1 MASGVFQQSR
11 LAVNETTEMS
21 LDSDNQTHN
30 QSDFFP
36 FMTENSASKW
46 AALTLSCIFTAV
58 GPFALYSIIWFEK
71 FGSDKKRTLMNMLF
85 SMVMWTW
92 IVFILVVQVIEIARY
107 IVGPMPGMICILH
120 LVTRYTLV
128 SMVVL
133 ILDAM
138 MITR

>member
-1 MASGVFQQSR
+1 MATG
-11 LAVNETTEMS
+11 AAH
-21 LDSDNQTHN
+21 QTLN

-36 FMTENSASKW
+36 FMTESSAPKW
-46 AALTLSCIFTAV
+46 AALTISIIFTVA
-58 GPFALYSIIWFEK
+58 GPFALYSIIWFER
-71 FGSDKKRTLMNMLF
+71 FGSDQKRTLMNMLF
-85 SMVMWTW
+85 SMMLWTW
-92 IVFILVVQVIEIARY
+92 ILFIVVVQVLEIARY
-107 IVGPMPGMICILH
+107 IVGPMPSPVCIFH